1 MVKAEEPSPKYAE
14 VLSALQTGNTPK
26 VILDLNRCTT
36 RTAGRRAVRLEIGM
50 RLEPFLAASQCDR
63 HPIGHAPMTT
73 SVGLHYLRSA
83 SDQDASSFVL
93 TVRAHMGI
101 PALRPFARL
110 RVHSTPPNLVKRMP
124 PEERLF
130 GRR

>member
-1 MVKAEEPSPKYAE
+1 MP
-14 VLSALQTGNTPK
+14 
-26 VILDLNRCTT
+26 
-36 RTAGRRAVRLEIGM
+36 
-50 RLEPFLAASQCDR
+50 
-63 HPIGHAPMTT
+63 
-73 SVGLHYLRSA
+73 
-83 SDQDASSFVL
+83 SSFVL

-101 PALRPFARL
+101 PAPRPFARL